1 MKNLIKISTMLMVI
15 IAMVFSSCTKQFED
29 NSLNPNAPI
38 SVPPYLILRGVL
50 SGLPV
55 YPDSDEERWSQFT
68 CRNYTY
74 YGDNRYWT
82 GAAGL
87 SYGTLNNIAAMETEA
102 KKSTGTDVNVYA
114 ALGKFLRAY
123 LYVNMSLKV
132 GDVPMSEA
140 LKGLANPTPKY
151 DAQKQV
157 FIQALQL
164 LEESNTLF
172 TTLIAKSDVSLQGDI
187 FFVERSS
194 GAKNPLDALKSWQKV
209 VNAYRLRV
217 LVHLSKKDADADLKV
232 KQQFS
237 DIITNATKYPLM
249 ASGSDNLEF
258 VYNAVNNKY
267 PDNKESFGF
276 DALRYNLG
284 ATWVNNLAALNDL
297 RVMKIAEPARG
308 LGFSDTSYK
317 SFVGANSGL
326 DLSNMAAGVQNGLI
340 SLYNRKRYYD
350 GFTAEN
356 TALLSY
362 SEMCLNIAEGINRG
376 WATGNAD
383 DWYQRGIKAN
393 FAFYGVNDGANTV
406 TFQRAGAITLADYV
420 TTNINFSY
428 ADYFAQT
435 SVKYAGNNVTGLNQI
450 LTQKYLAFA
459 RNSGLEGY
467 YQWRR
472 TGVPT
477 FGTGSG
483 TSTNGIIPLRFQYP
497 SGELSTNATNYNASI
512 ASQYAGKD
520 DIFAK
525 MWIIQ

>member
-1 MKNLIKISTMLMVI
+1 
-15 IAMVFSSCTKQFED
+15 
-29 NSLNPNAPI
+29 
-38 SVPPYLILRGVL
+38 
-50 SGLPV
+50 
-55 YPDSDEERWSQFT
+55 
-68 CRNYTY
+68 
-74 YGDNRYWT
+74 
-82 GAAGL
+82 
-87 SYGTLNNIAAMETEA
+87 
-102 KKSTGTDVNVYA
+102 
-114 ALGKFLRAY
+114 
-123 LYVNMSLKV
+123 
-132 GDVPMSEA
+132 
-140 LKGLANPTPKY
+140 
-151 DAQKQV
+151 
-157 FIQALQL
+157 
-164 LEESNTLF
+164 
-172 TTLIAKSDVSLQGDI
+172 
-187 FFVERSS
+187 
-194 GAKNPLDALKSWQKV
+194 

-237 DIITNATKYPLM
+237 DIISNATKYPLM
-249 ASGSDNLEF
+249 ASSTDNLEF

-276 DALRYNLG
+276 DALRFNLS
-284 ATWVNNLAALNDL
+284 ATWVNNLAGLNDL

-326 DLSNMAAGVQNGLI
+326 DLSNMAAGVSNGI
-340 SLYNRKRYYD
+340 YSLYNRKRYYD

-376 WATGNAD
+376 WAAGNAD

-393 FAFYGVNDGANTV
+393 FAFYGVSDGANTV
-406 TFQRAGAITLADYV
+406 TFQRVGAITLADYV
-420 TTNINFSY
+420 TTNINFTY

-435 SVKYAGNNVTGLNQI
+435 SVKYAGNNATGLSQI

-472 TGVPT
+472 TGIPT

-497 SGELSTNATNYNASI
+497 SGELSTNASNYTATLT
-512 ASQYAGKD
+512 SQYAGKD

-525 MWIIQ
+525 MWLIQ